1 MATVTDEIVIEETS
15 PVEDLEPIPVGPL
28 GLVALKGEDAFVKKV
43 DSYLQKWRKER
54 DQIQKDHLL
63 YSGYEQDTFVVKSD
77 TPRFGSGEG
86 KGVFAESVRGRD
98 LYYICDVT
106 NSSIEYKVNGVVNR
120 YSPDD
125 HFSDLKRLIGATS
138 GRAKRITVFL
148 PYLYEGRMNAR
159 SGSESLDCAQML
171 QELDSMGVAQ
181 VITFDA
187 HEPRVQNAIPLG
199 AFENVSPV
207 YQNIKALLKAVDDLE
222 IDSDHMM
229 VISPDE
235 GGMPR
240 AIYFANMLGLDM
252 GMFYRRKDYTRVVN
266 GTHPIAAYEFL
277 GSDLSG
283 KDVIIVDDM
292 ISSGDTMIEVARL
305 VKKRGA
311 RRVFCFGTFG
321 LFTGGLKKF
330 DDAVWAGTIDKVF
343 TTDLIYQRPEL
354 LEKPWHV
361 DVPMAKYVALLIDT
375 LNHDLSIGPLLE
387 PAAKINTRVKKY
399 KRDLKKRKEALAEAG
414 KA

>member
-1 MATVTDEIVIEETS
+1 MANITDEIIEETS
-15 PVEDLEPIPVGPL
+15 PVEELEPVPVGPL
-28 GLVALKGEDAFVKKV
+28 GLVALKGVDGFAKKV

-54 DQIQKDHLL
+54 DRIQKDHLL
-63 YSGYEQDTFVVKSD
+63 FSGYERDSYLVKSD

-86 KGVFAESVRGRD
+86 KGVFGESVRGRD

-125 HFSDLKRLIGATS
+125 HFADLKRLIGATS

-148 PYLYEGRMNAR
+148 PFLYEGRMNER
-159 SGSESLDCAQML
+159 SGRESLDCAQML
-171 QELDSMGVAQ
+171 QELEDMGVAQ
-181 VITFDA
+181 VLTFDA

-207 YQNIKALLKAVDDLE
+207 YQNIKALLNEVDDLT

-240 AIYFANMLGLDM
+240 AIYFANVLGLDM
-252 GMFYRRKDYTRVVN
+252 GMFYRRRDYTKTVS
-266 GTHPIAAYEFL
+266 GEHPIAAYEFL
-277 GSDLSG
+277 GSDVEG
-283 KDVIIVDDM
+283 KDLVIVDDI

-305 VKKRGA
+305 LKKRGA
-311 RRVFCFGTFG
+311 RRVFCFATFG

-343 TTDLIYQRPEL
+343 TTDLIYERPEL
-354 LEKPWHV
+354 LEKSWYV
-361 DVPMAKYVALLIDT
+361 SVPMAKYVALLIDT
-375 LNHDLSIGPLLE
+375 LNHDLSIGTLLE
-387 PAAKINTRVKKY
+387 PVAKINARVKRY
-399 KRDLKKRKEALAEAG
+399 KNIQKKKKEAQEAAN
-414 KA
+414 K